1 MTNTTTGGKWSSAE
15 SQLHITAL
23 ELLAA
28 FYPVRSFKETIINKN
43 IRLMLHNS
51 TAVCIINKK
60 GTTHSSRCNNIA
72 VQIWDFCQ
80 EHNILL
86 TAFHIPGV

>member
-23 ELLAA
+23 DLLAA